1 VQQSPFLRR
10 AAPVDPCQAVRDMK
24 AFLKLVV
31 GLGAFYLTVIV
42 VMAVAQDW
50 LLFPR
55 WAVSSGA
62 ADLPASARQLTLKT
76 ASAEKLAG
84 VYVPADSRPRE
95 EAALILG
102 FGGNAWSADALASYL
117 HSVFPD
123 RDVITFDYRGYGQSA
138 GHPSADALLQDAR
151 RIHDH
156 LVATM
161 APERVVAVGLSIG
174 AGPAAHLAS
183 RRSIAGLILVTPFD
197 SLSALAREHY
207 PWAPVD
213 LLLRHRMDVAAA
225 VAASAT
231 PLALIAAEQDTIVS
245 PRRTEPLRKAARN
258 LVLDRIVIGAGHND
272 LYDRREFVTAMREA
286 LSLIEADNGIAS
298 GE

>member
-1 VQQSPFLRR
+1 
-10 AAPVDPCQAVRDMK
+10 MM
-24 AFLKLVV
+24 AFWKLVV
-31 GLGAFYLTVIV
+31 GLAAFYLIVIG

-62 ADLPASARQLTLKT
+62 ADLPASARRLTLKT
-76 ASAEKLAG
+76 ASAETLAG
-84 VYVPADSRPRE
+84 IHVPADTRPRE

-117 HSVFPD
+117 HSVFPN
-123 RDVITFDYRGYGQSA
+123 RDVIAFDYRGYGQST
-138 GHPSADALLQDAR
+138 GRPSAEALLQDAR
-151 RIHDH
+151 LIHEH
-156 LVATM
+156 LVETM

-207 PWAPVD
+207 PWAPVG
-213 LLLRHRMDVAAA
+213 LLLRHEMDVADA
-225 VAASAT
+225 VAASTA

-258 LVLDRIVIGAGHND
+258 LVLDRTVTGAGHND
-272 LYDRREFVTAMREA
+272 IYERVEFVSAMREA
-286 LSLIEADNGIAS
+286 LSLIEADSVTGGPNQHGS
-298 GE
+298 SPVGQRHR